1 MKQRLIEQVGRSAR
15 LKVINELKRTQGL
28 CVGDLAERLGMS
40 YMGIKGIC
48 LDLQKRGLVDTWRQP
63 RDRGRPQMLY
73 RLTARA
79 HDLFPTACN
88 EMTIDILEAAQRLFG
103 QAAPD
108 KLLLLAFQKKGDW
121 YAHRVRG
128 QTLRER
134 AAALVKY
141 RDQDGYM
148 PELETDS
155 SGRIRIVEHH
165 SPILDVLRAF
175 PITAKLETDLFQR
188 LLGVSVR
195 RDEIVASGLYC
206 ATFHCG
212 DPLQPVPRDGGSA
225 TELHSK
231 GAWSGSP
238 DRKLDLPRH

>member
-1 MKQRLIEQVGRSAR
+1 
-15 LKVINELKRTQGL
+15 
-28 CVGDLAERLGMS
+28 
-40 YMGIKGIC
+40 
-48 LDLQKRGLVDTWRQP
+48 
-63 RDRGRPQMLY
+63 
-73 RLTARA
+73 
-79 HDLFPTACN
+79 
-88 EMTIDILEAAQRLFG
+88 
-103 QAAPD
+103 
-108 KLLLLAFQKKGDW
+108 LLLLAFQKKGDW